1 MAKKNINK
9 EDKAGKEKKT
19 KKPKESSAK
28 AGKKQ
33 QEEKLFLDK
42 TEEIQN
48 EEFQTVKETEE
59 SVFKEIPIPEE
70 VFEEKI
76 LSEPEINNEQEVS
89 EYIPV
94 ESKVIPEE
102 LVKEPVEEKISEII
116 EEKSQEQEVVEN
128 KTPEPVE
135 EFIKEEIKENITEP
149 VEEIVPEEVE
159 EKRHE
164 TVEEITSEKSDEKT
178 LGIIKENIPEEESA
192 EEKSAEEFKEQE
204 SVKQPEVI
212 FPKSNYQISL
222 INENLLRIIVE
233 TEKAVGVD
241 CLVKSKK
248 PADGDSKQTQSNKI
262 LIHPKEDGKSQEV
275 EIIVSINKAEGVKII
290 EKQDS
295 SLQPESTD
303 EELTDVAEESGEKH
317 PKKFLI
323 DPSVRDLVVDEA
335 AKKEILEQYKPKTR
349 EEYFEDKLIPGKNR
363 FVINRKIIEKNL
375 KIGIVTSLIILMFA
389 MIVYS
394 GVTMT
399 DDTGEEQKNQ
409 RLIVIQDIPEMKV
422 DIPMEEKKEETDDSK
437 TIVTPKINIRRSS
450 IKTPKIEITKKD
462 TTQKSDS
469 TEIAKNNEELDKLR
483 RGDTTNVGTTVS
495 GINST
500 DTVNANAVT
509 LPFGQFGWT
518 LIDSLDY
525 GGRKFKF
532 SSDTSQ
538 VIKDPSE
545 IGKVSD
551 FKMFVIQDIKGTEFS
566 CGKNLRDFP
575 VRIPEYKALKCE
587 PREGIISNQTE
598 YMYRISNG
606 DNSYAVTIKVEY
618 KKEYKPEYSAK
629 VDSLIYYIGLPVVP
643 K

>member
-28 AGKKQ
+28 AAKKQ

-59 SVFKEIPIPEE
+59 SVFNEIPIPEE
-70 VFEEKI
+70 AIEENI

-94 ESKVIPEE
+94 ESAVMPEE
-102 LVKEPVEEKISEII
+102 HVKEPVKEKTSEII
-116 EEKSQEQEVVEN
+116 EEKFQEQEVVEN
-128 KTPEPVE
+128 KTPGPVE

-159 EKRHE
+159 EKKPE
-164 TVEEITSEKSDEKT
+164 TDEEITSEKSDEKT
-178 LGIIKENIPEEESA
+178 LEIIKENIPEEESA
-192 EEKSAEEFKEQE
+192 KEFKEQK

-233 TEKAVGVD
+233 TDKAVGVD

-303 EELTDVAEESGEKH
+303 EESTDVARESGEKH

-323 DPSVRDLVVDEA
+323 YPSVRDLVVDEA

-375 KIGIVTSLIILMFA
+375 KIGIVTALIISMFA
-389 MIVYS
+389 MIFYS

-462 TTQKSDS
+462 STQKSDS
-469 TEIAKNNEELDKLR
+469 TEIARNNEELDKLR
-483 RGDTTNVGTTVS
+483 RGDTTKIGTTVS

-551 FKMFVIQDIKGTEFS
+551 FKMFVIQDIKGNEFS

-598 YMYRISNG
+598 YMYRISNS

>member
-1 MAKKNINK
+1 
-9 EDKAGKEKKT
+9 
-19 KKPKESSAK
+19 
-28 AGKKQ
+28 
-33 QEEKLFLDK
+33 
-42 TEEIQN
+42 
-48 EEFQTVKETEE
+48 
-59 SVFKEIPIPEE
+59 
-70 VFEEKI
+70 
-76 LSEPEINNEQEVS
+76 
-89 EYIPV
+89 
-94 ESKVIPEE
+94 
-102 LVKEPVEEKISEII
+102 
-116 EEKSQEQEVVEN
+116 
-128 KTPEPVE
+128 
-135 EFIKEEIKENITEP
+135 
-149 VEEIVPEEVE
+149 
-159 EKRHE
+159 
-164 TVEEITSEKSDEKT
+164 
-178 LGIIKENIPEEESA
+178 
-192 EEKSAEEFKEQE
+192 
-204 SVKQPEVI
+204 
-212 FPKSNYQISL
+212 
-222 INENLLRIIVE
+222 
-233 TEKAVGVD
+233 
-241 CLVKSKK
+241 
-248 PADGDSKQTQSNKI
+248 
-262 LIHPKEDGKSQEV
+262 
-275 EIIVSINKAEGVKII
+275 
-290 EKQDS
+290 
-295 SLQPESTD
+295 LQPETTG
-303 EELTDVAEESGEKH
+303 EELTDAAGESDEKH

-323 DPSVRDLVVDEA
+323 DPSVRDLVVEEA
-335 AKKEILEQYKPKTR
+335 SKKEILEQYKPKTR
-349 EEYFEDKLIPGKNR
+349 EEYFEDKLRPGKNR
-363 FVINRKIIEKNL
+363 YVINRRMIEKNL
-375 KIGIVTSLIILMFA
+375 KIGIVTSLIIMMFA

-399 DDTGEEQKNQ
+399 DETGEEQKNQ

-422 DIPMEEKKEETDDSK
+422 DIPLEEKKEETDDSK

-450 IKTPKIEITKKD
+450 IRTPKIEITKKD

-483 RGDTTNVGTTVS
+483 RGDTTKVGTTVS

-500 DTVNANAVT
+500 DTVNANAVS

-598 YMYRISNG
+598 YMYRISNS

>member
-19 KKPKESSAK
+19 KKTKESSADVT
-28 AGKKQ
+28 KKQ

-42 TEEIQN
+42 ADEILN
-48 EEFQTVKETEE
+48 EELQAEEKPAE
-59 SVFKEIPIPEE
+59 SVFKEIPLSEKVIEEKIFAEPELPSAQEVNDNIPAESPEIPEE
-70 VFEEKI
+70 IVKEQIEEKT
-76 LSEPEINNEQEVS
+76 P
-89 EYIPV
+89 
-94 ESKVIPEE
+94 
-102 LVKEPVEEKISEII
+102 EII
-116 EEKSQEQEVVEN
+116 EEKFQEEEAVEY
-128 KTPEPVE
+128 KTPKAAGEI
-135 EFIKEEIKENITEP
+135 FKEEIKEEIT
-149 VEEIVPEEVE
+149 
-159 EKRHE
+159 E
-164 TVEEITSEKSDEKT
+164 TVEEILPENADAKIPETAEEKIPEEAGEKT
-178 LGIIKENIPEEESA
+178 LEVIEEKIPEEELT
-192 EEKSAEEFKEQE
+192 EEPE

-222 INENLLRIIVE
+222 INENLLRIVLE
-233 TEKAVGVD
+233 TDKAVGVD

-262 LIHPKEDGKSQEV
+262 LIHPKEDEKPKEV

-295 SLQPESTD
+295 SLQTETTD
-303 EELTDVAEESGEKH
+303 EILTDTAGESGEKH

-323 DPSVRDLVVDEA
+323 DPPVRDLVVEEA
-335 AKKEILEQYKPKTR
+335 SKKEILEQYKPKTR
-349 EEYFEDKLIPGKNR
+349 EEYFEEKLVPGKNR
-363 FVINRKIIEKNL
+363 YVINRRIIEKNL
-375 KIGIVTSLIILMFA
+375 KIGIVTSLIIMMFA

-399 DDTGEEQKNQ
+399 DDAGEEQKNQ
-409 RLIVIQDIPEMKV
+409 RLIVIQDIPEMKI
-422 DIPMEEKKEETDDSK
+422 DIPLEEKKEETDDSK
-437 TIVTPKINIRRSS
+437 TIVTPRINIRRSS
-450 IKTPKIEITKKD
+450 IKTPKLEITKKD
-462 TTQKSDS
+462 TTLKSDS

-483 RGDTTNVGTTVS
+483 RGDTTGLGTSVS

-500 DTVNANAVT
+500 DTVNANAVS
-509 LPFGQFGWT
+509 LPFGQYGWT

-538 VIKDPSE
+538 VIKDPTE

-587 PREGIISNQTE
+587 PREGIISNQIE
-598 YMYRISNG
+598 YMYRISNS

-618 KKEYKPEYSAK
+618 KKEYKPEYFAK
-629 VDSLIYYIGLPVVP
+629 VDSLIYYIGLPVIP